1 MITCVTF
8 KVSTLRFVYDN
19 DDDDNADEEEK
30 LQKHAAKNRA
40 FNLHKRPRYRTTHIH
55 THQTRR

>member
-8 KVSTLRFVYDN
+8 KVSTLRFVFDN

-30 LQKHAAKNRA
+30 LLTRSQKQG
-40 FNLHKRPRYRTTHIH
+40 F
-55 THQTRR
+55 